1 MLAMPRNSLVKLNAS
16 NKNAPGHSGSRK
28 DAIYIMHSTTNGFT
42 LEIIK
47 GYEKVLSRF
56 AGEHKRKSKTD
67 ADVLCPVHD
76 DHNPSLGVDLR
87 QNGAG
92 PKVVLNCRSRGC
104 EYADILKAIG
114 LTDADLKLNG
124 GENVTAYGCTLEAYA
139 ASKNLP
145 LEFLTSD
152 DVALEDGICYVK
164 ALGKEIS
171 AVEIPYAD
179 QNGEQV
185 ATRYRISPGGD
196 DRFRWEKGSKA
207 TLYGLH
213 KLEEAHDASYVLL
226 VEGESDCHTAWY
238 RGLPAIGVPGVDNWR
253 DEWAE
258 HLNGISKIFVMVEPD
273 EAGKK
278 LWENLT
284 KCEVLDGRLIKVVD

>member
-1 MLAMPRNSLVKLNAS
+1 MLSTLCTLLLMVSPLRL
-16 NKNAPGHSGSRK
+16 SR
-28 DAIYIMHSTTNGFT
+28 
-42 LEIIK
+42 
-47 GYEKVLSRF
+47 GYEKLLSRF
-56 AGEHKRKSKTD
+56 PGEHKRKSKTD

-92 PKVVLNCRSRGC
+92 PKVVLNCRSQGC
-104 EYADILKAIG
+104 EYADILRAIG
-114 LTDADLKLNG
+114 LTDADLKLQEKNAT
-124 GENVTAYGCTLEAYA
+124 TAYGCTLEAYA

-152 DVALEDGICYVK
+152 DVALEDSTCYVK
-164 ALGKEIS
+164 ALGREVA

-185 ATRYRISPGGD
+185 ATRYRISSGGD
-196 DRFRWEKGSKA
+196 DKFRWEKGSKT

-213 KLEEAHDASYVLL
+213 KLEEAHDAGYVLL

-238 RGLPAIGVPGVDNWR
+238 RGLPAVGVPGVDNWR
-253 DEWAE
+253 AEWAE
-258 HLNGISKIFVMVEPD
+258 HLNGIPKIFVVVEPD

-278 LWENLT
+278 LWRSLVG
-284 KCEVLDGRLIKVVD
+284 CYALAGRLRKVVI

>member
-1 MLAMPRNSLVKLNAS
+1 LKANDES
-16 NKNAPGHSGSRK
+16 APGGNGSEM
-28 DAIYIMHSTTNGFT
+28 DGVSMLPTTTNGFT
-42 LEIIK
+42 PQTLEW
-47 GYEKVLSRF
+47 YEGILCQF
-56 AGEHKRKSKTD
+56 PGEHRRKSKTD
-67 ADVLCPVHD
+67 ADVICPVHD

-92 PKVVLNCRSRGC
+92 SKVVLNCRSQGC
-104 EYADILKAIG
+104 GYAAILGAIG

-124 GENVTAYGCTLEAYA
+124 GKNVTTYGCTLDAYA

-152 DVALEDGICYVK
+152 DVTLEDGTCYVK
-164 ALGKEIS
+164 EVGKEIPTI
-171 AVEIPYAD
+171 EIPYAARD
-179 QNGEQV
+179 GELL
-185 ATRYRISPGGD
+185 TNRYRIAVGGD
-196 DRFRWEKGSKA
+196 DKFRWEKGSTT

-213 KLEEAHDASYVLL
+213 RLEEAEKAGYVLL

-238 RGLPAIGVPGVDNWR
+238 RGLPAVGVPGVDNWR

-278 LWENLT
+278 LWRTLVSCKT
-284 KCEVLDGRLIKVVD
+284 LDGRLRKVVS

>member
-1 MLAMPRNSLVKLNAS
+1 MLAMPRNSFVKSNAS
-16 NKNAPGHSGSRK
+16 KRSAPGHSGTRK
-28 DAIYIMHSTTNGFT
+28 DIVYIMHSTTNTFT
-42 LEIIK
+42 LEIIE
-47 GYEKVLSRF
+47 GYEKILSRF
-56 AGEHKRKSKTD
+56 PGAHKRKSKTD

-87 QNGAG
+87 RNGAG

-104 EYADILKAIG
+104 EYSEILQAVG
-114 LTDADLKLNG
+114 LTEADLELQEKNG
-124 GENVTAYGCTLEAYA
+124 MAYGCTLEAYA

-145 LEFLTSD
+145 VKFLTSN
-152 DVALEDGICYVK
+152 DVALEDGACYVK
-164 ALGKEIS
+164 EVGKEVP

-179 QNGEQV
+179 RDGELL
-185 ATRYRISPGGD
+185 ANRYRIAVGGD
-196 DRFRWEKGSKA
+196 DKFRWQKGSTT

-213 KLEEAHDASYVLL
+213 KLDEAHDTGYVFL

-238 RGLPAIGVPGVDNWR
+238 RGLPAVGVPGVDNWR

-258 HLNGISKIFVMVEPD
+258 HLNGISKIFVVVEPD

-278 LWENLT
+278 LWRTLVT
-284 KCEVLDGRLIKVVD
+284 CKALDGRLRKVVS